1 MRSSFL
7 TRWFLV
13 ARVTVVVL
21 LLMVLTGS
29 AWAGS
34 SGSCH
39 SVILSSEVVLPDG
52 SVHGPGSLTSCAQRT
67 HSPTR
72 TLLELSIDGHPI
84 HMVIARSDR
93 SEASVEVEDP
103 FFVFHRDRADRL
115 VLQGYAVPVRDD
127 LLTYGMHPN
136 SGRFKV
142 TSSWSV
148 LAQAGEPLD
157 PSIVLITATR

>member
-1 MRSSFL
+1 MRSSYL
-7 TRWFLV
+7 TRWSLV

-39 SVILSSEVVLPDG
+39 SVIVSSEVVLPDG
-52 SVHGPGSLTSCAQRT
+52 SVHAPGALTSCAQRT

-93 SEASVEVEDP
+93 GEASMEVQDP
-103 FFVFHRDRADRL
+103 FFVFHRDREDRL

-136 SGRFKV
+136 SGRFEV

-148 LAQAGEPLD
+148 LAQTGEPRD
-157 PSIVLITATR
+157 PSTVFITATR

>member
-1 MRSSFL
+1 V
-7 TRWFLV
+7 LV
-13 ARVTVVVL
+13 LVF
-21 LLMVLTGS
+21 MVLAGT
-29 AWAGS
+29 AWAGG

-39 SVILSSEVVLPDG
+39 SVTVSSEIVLPDG
-52 SVHGPGSLTSCAQRT
+52 SVHAPGALTSCAQRT
-67 HSPTR
+67 HSPTS

-93 SEASVEVEDP
+93 SEPEVEVQDA
-103 FFVFHRDRADRL
+103 FFVFHRDRKDRL

-136 SGRFKV
+136 RGRIKV

-148 LAQAGEPLD
+148 LAQAHKAGESQDL
-157 PSIVLITATR
+157 STVLVSATR